1 MIVLSFFFSV
11 YGLVRLIIDV
21 IYLQDN
27 AGKQML
33 PLSIATDVLNKNYDI
48 AVHCSILNCDTL
60 RQ

>member
-33 PLSIATDVLNKNYDI
+33 PLSIATDVLN
-48 AVHCSILNCDTL
+48 
-60 RQ
+60 